1 MVADG
6 LQRMEM
12 QSEESKPM
20 FEIALKNAVAA
31 AVMGTFLYKMLYPL
45 INILCRFIRD
55 GQRMSRIILCA
66 A

>member
-1 MVADG
+1 
-6 LQRMEM
+6 
-12 QSEESKPM
+12 
-20 FEIALKNAVAA
+20 LKNAVAA